1 MAPRVSAHEEY
12 GYVRI
17 QYQDEIFLSVMICPN
32 HQIGQTHLE
41 EDKYLSAYSLDKVN
55 ASDYSNQV
63 VTEQLSEQ

>member
-32 HQIGQTHLE
+32 HQIGQTHL
-41 EDKYLSAYSLDKVN
+41 KINTSQHTLWTRSMHLIIPIK
-55 ASDYSNQV
+55 
-63 VTEQLSEQ
+63 L